1 MITSLKP
8 INLILFDTYILA
20 ILYLAITWKYI
31 GCNTSSNVWELFYY
45 LILLVR
51 LLIDELEN
59 NSKISK
65 NVYYVLLFASSFGA
79 LNAMCIYESVT
90 IAKNPQ
96 DFDDPKHTSSC
107 FQNRILLVAECVFGF
122 LICAKDI
129 FVVFYEKSKDQ

>member
-31 GCNTSSNVWELFYY
+31 CCNTSSNVWELFYY

-65 NVYYVLLFASSFGA
+65 NVYYALLFTSSFVV

-96 DFDDPKHTSSC
+96 HFDDPKHTSSC
-107 FQNRILLVAECVFGF
+107 FQNRILLVGECVFGF
-122 LICAKDI
+122 LICIKDV
-129 FVVFYEKSKDQ
+129 FVVIKKKSKDK